1 MQILPKPPT
10 AKGPAEWFTG
20 DVWFD
25 VIIRGEAP
33 SRVRVNT
40 VRFAPGARTAWHR
53 HANGQTLHVTDG
65 VGLIQSRGGPVTVIR
80 PGDVIYTPPGEWH
93 WHGGAPDNFM
103 VHTAI
108 WEGTGS
114 DEPETE
120 WGDHVTDDEY
130 GAAPAIDA

>member
-40 VRFAPGARTAWHR
+40 VRFAPGAHTAWHR
-53 HANGQTLHVTDG
+53 HANGQTLHVTEG
-65 VGLIQSRGGPVTVIR
+65 VGLVQSRGGDVTVIR

-93 WHGGAPDNFM
+93 WHGACPETFM
-103 VHTAI
+103 THTAI
-108 WEGTGS
+108 WEGPTE
-114 DEPETE
+114 DTPETE
-120 WGDHVTDDEY
+120 WGPHVTEAEY
-130 GAAPAIDA
+130 VVPA